1 MISRRCQLV
10 SNSTLQVFELTSQ
23 LTENTWPATINHTVI
38 ITKGALQMRKECIQL
53 IKKVDESRFL
63 YQAVLTIGVVTW
75 PYAHKSF
82 LWASDIFFTYKFTIL
97 AFIMFNFHNLRHVYF
112 LSRTLNLP
120 SARQARAFTFHLPGA
135 GKSTNHKRCDAWQVK
150 NWEFVAKSRTRVY
163 FAQHVAATCNI
174 AIEICFVTSWE
185 RRW

>member
-1 MISRRCQLV
+1 MNHV
-10 SNSTLQVFELTSQ
+10 S
-23 LTENTWPATINHTVI
+23 
-38 ITKGALQMRKECIQL
+38 CI
-53 IKKVDESRFL
+53 
-63 YQAVLTIGVVTW
+63 AVLTIGVVTR

-120 SARQARAFTFHLPGA
+120 SARQGRAFTFHLPRA

-150 NWEFVAKSRTRVY
+150 N
-163 FAQHVAATCNI
+163 
-174 AIEICFVTSWE
+174 
-185 RRW
+185 

>member
-1 MISRRCQLV
+1 MNHV
-10 SNSTLQVFELTSQ
+10 SCT
-23 LTENTWPATINHTVI
+23 
-38 ITKGALQMRKECIQL
+38 
-53 IKKVDESRFL
+53 
-63 YQAVLTIGVVTW
+63 AVLTIGVVTW

-120 SARQARAFTFHLPGA
+120 SARQASAFTFYLPGA

-174 AIEICFVTSWE
+174 AIEIFFGDKLRAKVVIRATTLFNLQCNNVRQVERKCCPYYLAFVTKHDFIFCS
-185 RRW
+185 